1 MTRCQS
7 FRTSESIEHASPPCY
22 FKTIVKKVY
31 VRIESVAFK
40 GYGVARIHGKVV
52 FIPYTATGDKGWIEI
67 LEEKKNYSVGRL
79 VQIVE
84 PSPWRV
90 NPPCP
95 YFGSCGGCQWQHI
108 DYSVHGELKKEILTE
123 SLKRLGKQKEIPL
136 ISVAPSPQSYDYRIR
151 VQLKVK
157 GKSMGYYQEGSHRIV
172 EIDHCPISHPLVNQ
186 IIQNLREESVPS
198 LPIEEIEINVSPIE
212 RRGALLFHPL
222 SFDQRMEDFLKQ
234 FLQSHQILRGIAIA
248 KKGSLKLFG
257 DPHLNFTIPLG
268 QGEEKRNLKFRISSG
283 SFSQVNLEQNQRL
296 IQTVLQ
302 FSEGNKGKKVF
313 DLYAGA
319 GNLTLPLALGA
330 KEVFGIEENKMAVE
344 NNRFNAERNG
354 IENVRLIRGKVE
366 DVLKNLT
373 RKPDLIVLDPPR
385 TGCKTILDQVVRLK
399 PQKIVYVSC
408 EPTTLSRDLRLFSD
422 KGYSLQRISLIDMFP
437 QTYHMEVIGLLQQ
450 SPGSG

>member
-1 MTRCQS
+1 MV
-7 FRTSESIEHASPPCY
+7 E
-22 FKTIVKKVY
+22 KVY

-40 GYGVARIHGKVV
+40 GYGVARAYGKVV
-52 FIPYTATGDKGWIEI
+52 FVPYSATGDRGWIEI
-67 LEEKKNYSVGRL
+67 LEEKKNYSVGRFA
-79 VQIVE
+79 QIVE

-90 NPPCP
+90 NTPCP

-108 DYSVHGELKKEILTE
+108 DYSFHGELKKEILKE
-123 SLKRLGKQKEIPL
+123 SLKRLGSLKEIPL
-136 ISVAPSPQSYDYRIR
+136 ISVAPSHQFYDYRIR

-172 EIDHCPISHPLVNQ
+172 KIDHCPISHPLVNQ
-186 IIQNLREESVPS
+186 IIQTLWEERIPA
-198 LPIEEIEINVSPIE
+198 LPIEEIEINVSPME
-212 RRGALLFHPL
+212 GRGTLLFYPL
-222 SFDQRMEDFLKQ
+222 SFDQRMEDFLKH
-234 FLQSHQILRGIAIA
+234 FLQTHPILRGIAIA
-248 KKGSLKLFG
+248 RKDRLRLFG
-257 DPHLNFTIPLG
+257 DPHLNFTIPWG

-296 IQTVLQ
+296 VQTVLQ
-302 FSEGNKGKKVF
+302 FSEGNKGERVF

-330 KEVFGIEENKMAVE
+330 KEVLGIEENKMAVGDG
-344 NNRFNAERNG
+344 RFNAERNG
-354 IENVRLIRGKVE
+354 IKNVRLIQGKVE

-399 PQKIVYVSC
+399 PQKIIYVSC
-408 EPTTLSRDLRLFSD
+408 EPTTLSRDLRLFLD
-422 KGYSLQRISLIDMFP
+422 RGYSLQRLSLIDMFP

-450 SPGSG
+450 DYHSG